1 MTTFASLA
9 AKALNYKR
17 LKEYETQL
25 AIVQPNICIEDDERE
40 ISDFAEFGAYMRQQ
54 VCKKGQWEDKK
65 TESTSPLAYMGGKRR
80 RKHKTKRRHISKRN
94 FSKKTRIRQKK

>member
-1 MTTFASLA
+1 MTSFASLA
-9 AKALNYKR
+9 AKALNNKR
-17 LKEYETQL
+17 LKEYEKQL

-40 ISDFAEFGAYMRQQ
+40 ISDFAEFGAYTRQQ
-54 VCKKGQWEDKK
+54 VCKNGQWEDKK
-65 TESTSPLAYMGGKRR
+65 YEASSAIAVMGGKRR